1 MSDTKH
7 TSIRTPY
14 GKALGLGSAKDGTHH
29 FIMQRLSA
37 IAMVPSVLFF
47 VWNIKSI
54 ATTDTFVAFTFLTEP
69 LTSLMLLLFVMSSF
83 YHAMLGVQV
92 VVEDYVHGT
101 VSKTMLLVLNKMFF
115 FFAGVA
121 CVFAIINISLQG

>member
-1 MSDTKH
+1 MSDSKH
-7 TSIRTPY
+7 TSIRSPY

-37 IAMVPSVLFF
+37 IAMVPSVLYF

-54 ATTDTFVAFTFLTEP
+54 ATTDTFVAFNFLTLP
-69 LTSLMLLLFVMSSF
+69 LTSLMLLLFVLSSF

-92 VVEDYVHGT
+92 VIEDYIHGAFT
-101 VSKTMLLVLNKMFF
+101 KIAALVLNKMFF

-121 CVFAIINISLQG
+121 CVFAIINIGLQG